1 MTRRGHLPRAPAPWL
16 LVAALAVASHAQH
29 AAGQAPAAA
38 GQAPAQAALFRS
50 DSVLAVTL
58 RADLRSLFR
67 DRDTAN
73 APWREATLTY
83 AGPDSAVTVPLRL
96 RTRGAFRLRECEMPP
111 IRMRFND
118 RDARGTPFEDL
129 RRPKLITHCRDRTE
143 HEQYLLHEY
152 TIYRLYRLFT
162 PVSFPARL
170 LRVTYQDLANAVR
183 PVTRYAFVT
192 EDPERLAAR
201 FSATILDSQGV
212 RLGRLDRPL
221 IQQLSIFQ
229 YLIANTDW
237 GVPPLHNVVLL
248 RTADSVIHAVP
259 YDFDWSGAID
269 ASYARPAA
277 MLHTTSVRQR
287 VYRGICQLAAGM
299 DPVLSRF
306 EALRDSIAAV
316 YRAVPDLD
324 PRLIERTL
332 RYYDEFYW
340 EIADRQRFEQLV
352 VAPGC
357 VW

>member
-1 MTRRGHLPRAPAPWL
+1 MTKRRHQAAAAAQWL
-16 LVAALAVASHAQH
+16 GAAVLAVAAHAPGVR
-29 AAGQAPAAA
+29 GQAPPAA
-38 GQAPAQAALFRS
+38 GGTPAVAALFRS

-58 RADLRSLFR
+58 RTDLRSLRR

-96 RTRGAFRLRECEMPP
+96 RTRGQFRLRTCAMPP
-111 IRMRFND
+111 IRLRFND

-129 RRPKLITHCRDRTE
+129 RRPKLITHCTDRAE
-143 HEQYLLHEY
+143 HEQYLLQEY
-152 TIYRLYRLFT
+152 AIYRIYQLFT

-170 LRVTYQDLANAVR
+170 LRVTYQDVANAAR
-183 PVTRYAFVT
+183 PVTRYGFVT

-201 FSATILDSQGV
+201 VGATILDSQGV
-212 RLGRLDRPL
+212 RLARLDRPL

-237 GVPPLHNVVLL
+237 GVPPLHNVLLL

-259 YDFDWSGAID
+259 FDFDWSGVID
-269 ASYARPAA
+269 ATYARPNP
-277 MLHTTSVRQR
+277 LLRTVSVRQR
-287 VYRGICQLAAGM
+287 VYRGICQVAAGM

-316 YRAVPDLD
+316 YRAIPDLD

-332 RYYDEFYW
+332 RYYDEFYR
-340 EIADRQRFEQLV
+340 EIADRQRFEQRV
-352 VAPGC
+352 VAAGC
-357 VW
+357 GW